1 MEKLNS
7 KTFGSVLAS
16 QTKSTQ
22 ELKYSR
28 IINSLDE
35 KMITASMHGDEC
47 IIIGD
52 HDDYPQESREF
63 YHELEFQYKY
73 GNLVA
78 DYRDR
83 GINVEQE
90 TRHNSYGGE
99 IHSYEFRWVN

>member
-7 KTFGSVLAS
+7 KTFDSVLAS
-16 QTKSTQ
+16 QTNSTQ
-22 ELKYSR
+22 ELKYNK

-47 IIIGD
+47 IIVGD
-52 HDDYPQESREF
+52 HDDYPQESRKF
-63 YHELEFQYKY
+63 YHEFQYKY

-90 TRHNSYGGE
+90 TRYNSYGGE